1 MPRSP
6 RSRSRD
12 TSDREAQERRRLEVL
27 YDVTRRLAA
36 VPDSEKVLD
45 FIVNSATTLLAAEA
59 VVEDTSYD
67 ERHKRA
73 ALALG
78 FHGFLAVPLRA
89 HDRILGVLNVYTKR
103 RRRFEQDE
111 IALL

>member
-45 FIVNSATTLLAAEA
+45 FIVNSATTLLAWASMHGI
-59 VVEDTSYD
+59 V
-67 ERHKRA
+67 RA
-73 ALALG
+73 PTLG
-78 FHGFLAVPLRA
+78 LIPSA
-89 HDRILGVLNVYTKR
+89 
-103 RRRFEQDE
+103 
-111 IALL
+111 